1 MVPAAY
7 RPSELLDAAASRGA
21 RSRGEAEDSRTEV
34 RFVLALPTI
43 SSTTETFAHVTNYQ

>member
-21 RSRGEAEDSRTEV
+21 RPRSEAEDSRTEV

-43 SSTTETFAHVTNYQ
+43 SGTTETLADVTNYQ